1 MACCFPKVRNS
12 RAQFKIWPL
21 DIQEHIVCGEERE
34 FLYADVSVV
43 NP

>member
-1 MACCFPKVRNS
+1 MACWFPEVKDS
-12 RAQFKIWPL
+12 RAQFKIWTL
-21 DIQEHIVCGEERE
+21 DIQEHIVGGEERE